1 MKSNS
6 LSIPIIMNCKK
17 NKTVETLALINS
29 GAGGKFID
37 QNYAKESGFT
47 LKNLEEPLMAR
58 NMDGTENKQG
68 KITKYVN
75 LSVTIHGRTKNIKM
89 LVTGLGKQKIILG
102 FPWLNDENP
111 DINWKNGEF
120 KWRLRPFK
128 VKRVTGI
135 WPLDLAKAR
144 ARQALT
150 TIMEEK
156 DEEERLNQ
164 TLNPLPKTNLATLI
178 ATITDDPEDYLWI
191 NAKSTNA
198 MTIQAETNLKKLMVP
213 LKDQIPKEFHELL
226 DVFSKKSAAQFPKP
240 RSWDHKIKLKDT
252 FIPKSFKMY
261 NLTPA
266 EQIKLDNFLKG
277 NLDKGYIRP
286 SQSPM
291 ASPFFFVNKKDG
303 KLRPCQDYQYLNE
316 HTVKNAYPLPLISE
330 LLDKLKGAKHF
341 TKLDVRWG
349 YNNIRIRDGDQ
360 WKVAFKTNKGLFKPT
375 VMFFGMCNSPATF
388 QSMMDAIFSDM
399 INESIVIIHGRY
411 LPFCT
416 RQDNVNRKHQTSF
429 SPTSGKRFIPKT

>member
-6 LSIPIIMNCKK
+6 LSIPIIVNCKK
-17 NKTVETLALINS
+17 NKTIETLALIDS

-37 QNYAKESGFT
+37 QNYAKESSFT
-47 LKNLEEPLMAR
+47 LKNLEEPLMAQ
-58 NMDGTENKQG
+58 NMDGMENKWG

-75 LSVTIHGRTKNIKM
+75 LNITIHGRTKDIKM
-89 LVTGLGKQKIILG
+89 LVTRLGKQKIILG

-120 KWRLRPFK
+120 KWWPWPFK
-128 VKRVTGI
+128 VKQVTGV
-135 WPLDLAKAR
+135 WPLDLAKTM

-156 DEEERLNQ
+156 DEKEQLNQ
-164 TLNPLPKTNLATLI
+164 TLNPLPETDLATLI

-198 MTIQAETNLKKLMVP
+198 TTIQAEINSKKPTAP
-213 LKDQIPKEFHELL
+213 LKDQIPKEFHKFL
-226 DVFSKKSAAQFPKP
+226 DVFSEKSAAQFPEP
-240 RSWDHKIKLKDT
+240 WSWDHKIELKDM
-252 FIPKSFKMY
+252 FVPKSFKTY

-277 NLDKGYIRP
+277 NLDKGYIWP

-303 KLRPCQDYQYLNE
+303 KLWPCQDYQYINK

-330 LLDKLKGAKHF
+330 LLDKLKGARHF
-341 TKLDVRWG
+341 TKLDVQWG
-349 YNNIRIRDGDQ
+349 YNNIWIRDGDQ
-360 WKVAFKTNKGLFKPT
+360 WKGLLKPT
-375 VMFFGMCNSPATF
+375 K
-388 QSMMDAIFSDM
+388 D
-399 INESIVIIHGRY
+399 Y
-411 LPFCT
+411 LN
-416 RQDNVNRKHQTSF
+416 QW
-429 SPTSGKRFIPKT
+429 